1 MVRPFEL
8 NGAFQKHGFISF
20 LACSVLRRI
29 VKCIFW
35 MLGKLGSGKD
45 AYLNV
50 IGLTGMKR
58 ATPFAIT
65 TKYVY
70 FKSLKIRLFSDLTYH
85 CWTQWMSPRHRKD
98 HAAVACFTHFTA
110 IIKIHFLFLLLSLS
124 TTCVIK
130 QLL

>member
-20 LACSVLRRI
+20 LACSVLKRI

-50 IGLTGMKR
+50 ICNWLDRDEKSHTLC
-58 ATPFAIT
+58 IT
-65 TKYVY
+65 TKYTSKV
-70 FKSLKIRLFSDLTYH
+70 
-85 CWTQWMSPRHRKD
+85 
-98 HAAVACFTHFTA
+98 
-110 IIKIHFLFLLLSLS
+110 
-124 TTCVIK
+124 
-130 QLL
+130 